1 MTKQFVVNGYQ
12 ETSFQLILIVKQAL
26 DIAEELNFHQ

>member
-1 MTKQFVVNGYQ
+1 MTEQFVVNGYQ

-26 DIAEELNFHQ
+26 DIAFDWNDV

>member
-1 MTKQFVVNGYQ
+1 MTEQFVVNGYQ

-26 DIAEELNFHQ
+26 DIVFD

>member
-1 MTKQFVVNGYQ
+1 MTEQFVVNGYQ

-26 DIAEELNFHQ
+26 DIAFD